1 MAFLSIE
8 KCCAQTVSQHPDKC
22 SSTDIFIDLLPNE
35 QCSIPLDATISL
47 ALALALA
54 LANDINTRKNNDNK
68 TFIF

>member
-47 ALALALA
+47 ALALA
-54 LANDINTRKNNDNK
+54 NDINTRKNNDNK

>member
-47 ALALALA
+47 ALA
-54 LANDINTRKNNDNK
+54 NDINTRKNSDNK